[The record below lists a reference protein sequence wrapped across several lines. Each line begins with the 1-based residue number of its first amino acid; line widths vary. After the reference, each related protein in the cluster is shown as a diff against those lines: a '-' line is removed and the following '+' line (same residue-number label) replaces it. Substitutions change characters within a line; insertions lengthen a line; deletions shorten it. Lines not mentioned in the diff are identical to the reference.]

1 MLMLSGQRAMSE
13 DEELREAGLKVT
25 APRLK
30 ILRVLES
37 SPQRHL
43 TAEDVYRALLESG
56 EELNLATVYR
66 VLTQFETAGLVSRH
80 HFEGGHSSFELDSG
94 EHHDH
99 IVCVVC
105 GRVDEFMDEVIEKR
119 QAAIAREAGYEMTDH
134 SLYVYGVCAAC
145 RAAGRAPAGSTPA
158 SG

>member
-1 MLMLSGQRAMSE
+1 MTE
-13 DEELREAGLKVT
+13 DQDLRDAGLKVT

-37 SPQRHL
+37 SPRRHL
-43 TAEDVYRALLESG
+43 GAEDVYRALLEAG

-66 VLTQFETAGLVSRH
+66 VLTQFETAGLVSRL

-94 EHHDH
+94 KHHDH

-105 GRVDEFMDEVIEKR
+105 GRVDEFVDDVIEER
-119 QAAIAREAGYEMTDH
+119 QAAIAKGLGYEMTDH
-134 SLYVYGVCAAC
+134 ALYIYGLCSKC
-145 RAAGRAPAGSTPA
+145 RAEGRTPGSHAP
-158 SG
+158 

>member
-1 MLMLSGQRAMSE
+1 MSE
-13 DEELREAGLKVT
+13 DQELREAGLKVT

-43 TAEDVYRALLESG
+43 TAEDVYRALLDSG

-80 HFEGGHSSFELDSG
+80 HFESGHSSFELDSG

-105 GRVDEFMDEVIEKR
+105 GRVDEFVDPIIENR
-119 QAAIAREAGYEMTDH
+119 QAAIASEAGYEMTDH
-134 SLYVYGVCAAC
+134 ALYVYGVCADC
-145 RAAGRAPAGSTPA
+145 RAAGRVPEGSVPA